1 MRSFDLKPVNFFKWT
16 FTAALAAGMLFLIVS
31 DYSKLKQKYPGN
43 AFFSYIFTERE
54 RVKAKAKLINLNQAV
69 PHYYANL
76 FRVAN
81 GEPEFESPD
90 SLPTY
95 TRYYKMITEYMP
107 HLSEGY
113 GLLAFCY
120 YYDRKITE
128 AVDLYEKAIILN
140 PHVVWFYYNLGVI
153 HYKEKQY
160 AQAINAFQRALN
172 VDVSLSIKFV
182 LSSKLYQDIL
192 RERALGAADIEKGIR
207 EIQQNSEVLLK
218 LSAFHLRKSGAQETA
233 LSDVSLHLKI
243 F

>member
-1 MRSFDLKPVNFFKWT
+1 MKPADLLKWS
-16 FTAALAAGMLFLIVS
+16 FTAALAAGMIFLIVS
-31 DYSKLKQKYPGN
+31 DYSKLRQKYPGN

-69 PHYYANL
+69 PHYYTNL

-120 YYDRKITE
+120 YYDGKITE
-128 AVDLYEKAIILN
+128 AVNLYEKAIVLN
-140 PHVVWFYYNLGVI
+140 PYVVWFYYNLGVI

-207 EIQQNSEVLLK
+207 EIQQNSEALLK
-218 LSAFHLRKSGAQETA
+218 LSAFHLRKSDAQESVPSEEN
-233 LSDVSLHLKI
+233 LYLRV